1 MLKCLNTPKNL
12 AILLSFTC
20 ALLSLH
26 TSLAQ
31 TRKDSLIVFV
41 GEKISVVEDPEE
53 ERGWIIDSVVIKGKD
68 TVVSQHVDL
77 SFNRRFRAKYRILEI
92 VHGSYTADTIEFLAY
107 VHEGPL
113 AFDNYSNVLLF
124 VSNHGGQLYH
134 EKYQFFDVY
143 KAQNGKWASPYPTA
157 DYNHPFKDCITV
169 KPEKINFPQELKY
182 SLKPTL
188 QVMRRQDYTAPFYR
202 IVGEYAV
209 PVYGNYVK
217 DLLKLKM
224 ETTLKARGI
233 F

>member
-1 MLKCLNTPKNL
+1 MLKSLNTPKHL
-12 AILLSFTC
+12 AILLLFTC
-20 ALLSLH
+20 ALLSLN

-31 TRKDSLIVFV
+31 TRKDSLFVFV
-41 GEKISVVEDPEE
+41 GEKLSVVEDPEE
-53 ERGWIIDSVVIKGKD
+53 
-68 TVVSQHVDL
+68 L
-77 SFNRRFRAKYRILEI
+77 SFNRRFRAKYRILEM

-113 AFDNYSNVLLF
+113 TFDNYSNVLLF

-157 DYNHPFKDCITV
+157 DYNHPFKDSITV
-169 KPEKINFPQELKY
+169 KPEKINFQQDLKY
-182 SLKPTL
+182 SLKPSF
-188 QVMRRQDYTAPFYR
+188 QMMRRQDYTAPFYR
-202 IVGEYAV
+202 IVGDYAV
-209 PVYGNYVK
+209 PVYGNYVE
-217 DLLKLKM
+217 DLFKLKM

>member
-1 MLKCLNTPKNL
+1 MLKCLNTPKNI
-12 AILLSFTC
+12 AILLLFTC
-20 ALLSLH
+20 ALLSLN

-31 TRKDSLIVFV
+31 TRKDRLIVFV
-41 GEKISVVEDPEE
+41 GEKLSVVEDPEE
-53 ERGWIIDSVVIKGKD
+53 
-68 TVVSQHVDL
+68 L
-77 SFNRRFRAKYRILEI
+77 SFNRRFRAKYRILEM

-113 AFDNYSNVLLF
+113 TFDEYNNVLLF

-157 DYNHPFKDCITV
+157 DYNHPFKDSITV
-169 KPEKINFPQELKY
+169 KPEKINFPQDLKY
-182 SLKPTL
+182 SLKPSF

-202 IVGEYAV
+202 LIGDYAV
-209 PVYGNYVK
+209 PVYGNYVE
-217 DLLKLKM
+217 DLFKLKM

>member
-1 MLKCLNTPKNL
+1 MLKSLNTSKHL
-12 AILLSFTC
+12 AILLLFTC
-20 ALLSLH
+20 ALLSLN

-31 TRKDSLIVFV
+31 TRKDSLFVFV
-41 GEKISVVEDPEE
+41 GEKLSVVEDPEE
-53 ERGWIIDSVVIKGKD
+53 
-68 TVVSQHVDL
+68 L

-113 AFDNYSNVLLF
+113 AFDEYSNVLLF

-157 DYNHPFKDCITV
+157 DYNHPFKDSITV
-169 KPEKINFPQELKY
+169 KPEKVNFPQELKY
-182 SLKPTL
+182 SLKPSF

-202 IVGEYAV
+202 IVGDYAV
-209 PVYGNYVK
+209 PVYGNYVQ
-217 DLLKLKM
+217 DLFKLKM

>member
-1 MLKCLNTPKNL
+1 MLKCLNTPKNI

-20 ALLSLH
+20 ALLSLN
-26 TSLAQ
+26 TALAQ

-53 ERGWIIDSVVIKGKD
+53 
-68 TVVSQHVDL
+68 L
-77 SFNRRFRAKYRILEI
+77 SFNRRFRAKYRILEM
-92 VHGSYTADTIEFLAY
+92 VHGSHTADTIEFLAY

-124 VSNHGGQLYH
+124 VSNHDGQLYH

-143 KAQNGKWASPYPTA
+143 KARNGKWASPYPTA
-157 DYNHPFKDCITV
+157 DYNHPFKDSITV
-169 KPEKINFPQELKY
+169 KPEKINFPQDLKY
-182 SLKPTL
+182 SLKPSF
-188 QVMRRQDYTAPFYR
+188 QVLRRQDYTAPFYR
-202 IVGEYAV
+202 IVGDYAV
-209 PVYGNYVK
+209 PVYGNYVE
-217 DLLKLKM
+217 DLFKLKM

>member
-1 MLKCLNTPKNL
+1 MLKNLNTHKHL
-12 AILLSFTC
+12 AILLLFTC
-20 ALLSLH
+20 ALLSFN

-41 GEKISVVEDPEE
+41 GEKLSVVEDPEE
-53 ERGWIIDSVVIKGKD
+53 
-68 TVVSQHVDL
+68 L
-77 SFNRRFRAKYRILEI
+77 SFNRRYRAKYRILEM

-113 AFDNYSNVLLF
+113 AFDKYSNVLLF
-124 VSNHGGQLYH
+124 VSNRGGQLYH

-157 DYNHPFKDCITV
+157 DYNHPFKDSITV
-169 KPEKINFPQELKY
+169 KPEKINFQQDLKY
-182 SLKPTL
+182 GLKPSFNM
-188 QVMRRQDYTAPFYR
+188 MRRQDYTAPFYR
-202 IVGEYAV
+202 IVGDYAV
-209 PVYGNYVK
+209 PVYGNYVE
-217 DLLKLKM
+217 DLFKLKM

>member
-1 MLKCLNTPKNL
+1 MLKCLNTPKNI

-20 ALLSLH
+20 ALLSLN
-26 TSLAQ
+26 TALAQ

-53 ERGWIIDSVVIKGKD
+53 
-68 TVVSQHVDL
+68 L
-77 SFNRRFRAKYRILEI
+77 SFNRRVRAKYRILEM

-157 DYNHPFKDCITV
+157 DYNHPFKDSITV
-169 KPEKINFPQELKY
+169 KPEKINFPQDLKY
-182 SLKPTL
+182 SLKPSF

-202 IVGEYAV
+202 IVGDYAV

-217 DLLKLKM
+217 DLFKLKM

>member
-1 MLKCLNTPKNL
+1 MLESLNTPKHL
-12 AILLSFTC
+12 AILLLFTC
-20 ALLSLH
+20 ALLSLN
-26 TSLAQ
+26 TTLAQ
-31 TRKDSLIVFV
+31 TKKDSLIVFV

-53 ERGWIIDSVVIKGKD
+53 
-68 TVVSQHVDL
+68 L
-77 SFNRRFRAKYRILEI
+77 PFNRRFRAKYRILEM

-113 AFDNYSNVLLF
+113 AFDEYSNVLLF

-157 DYNHPFKDCITV
+157 DYNHPFKDWITV

-182 SLKPTL
+182 SLKPSF

-217 DLLKLKM
+217 DLFKLKM